1 MTKIIE
7 VVGARMTWGNTVKIQ
22 LRCKEYVNHKFG
34 NNGRYNSLRRKKSM
48 KKKSEKEI
56 KKKFAETLLKM
67 AKKDGGK
74 LVKVKIK

>member
-1 MTKIIE
+1 
-7 VVGARMTWGNTVKIQ
+7 MTWGNTVKVQ
-22 LRCKEYVNHKFG
+22 LERCKEYVNYNFG

-56 KKKFAETLLKM
+56 KKKFAEALLKM